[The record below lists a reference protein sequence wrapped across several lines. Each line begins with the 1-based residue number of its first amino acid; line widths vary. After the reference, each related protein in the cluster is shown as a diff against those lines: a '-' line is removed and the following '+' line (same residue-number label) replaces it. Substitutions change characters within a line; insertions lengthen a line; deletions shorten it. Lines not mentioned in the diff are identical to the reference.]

1 MADYKTKR
9 IQNLKNYIIETYN
22 LLPKE
27 CKKMSVHKFSD
38 FLSDKCEELL
48 SRSQKFSGKD
58 KSNNYAEETKKV
70 IPRYMEFAW
79 IREYINA
86 LVDIG
91 ELNFDES
98 LPLKGIVKIIKEN
111 KG

>member
-1 MADYKTKR
+1 MTDYRTKR
-9 IQNLKNYIIETYN
+9 IQGLKNYIIKTYEV
-22 LLPKE
+22 LPKE
-27 CKKMSVHKFSD
+27 CKKMSVHEFSD

-58 KSNNYAEETKKV
+58 KGDNYAKETKKV

-86 LVDIG
+86 LVDMG

-98 LPLKGIVKIIKEN
+98 LPLEGIVKIIKE
-111 KG
+111 K